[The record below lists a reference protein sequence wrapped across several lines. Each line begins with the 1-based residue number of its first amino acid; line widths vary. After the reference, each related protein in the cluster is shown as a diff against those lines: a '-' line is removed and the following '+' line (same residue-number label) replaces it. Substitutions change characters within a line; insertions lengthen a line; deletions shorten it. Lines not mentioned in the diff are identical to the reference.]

1 MDKKTNDPLSLRIKE
16 LRKQKEWTQ
25 QQLAEKA
32 HLAKPLIS
40 MLETGERHPSDEV
53 LKKLCEAF
61 GVKESDILNED
72 VKKKALEEIE
82 KAETRE
88 VLTAYRKI
96 YRE

>member
-1 MDKKTNDPLSLRIKE
+1 MNKKTKDPLSQRIYE
-16 LRKQKEWTQ
+16 LRKEKGWTQ
-25 QQLAEKA
+25 QELAKA
-32 HLAKPLIS
+32 AGLAKPLIS

-72 VKKKALEEIE
+72 VKNKALEEIK

-96 YRE
+96 YRD